1 VTPGHRSAAMD
12 VDSGTDDRSK
22 HSCTIN
28 LDIPLWSQYCPSE
41 YRVIFVNPE
50 AYSGTREVESH
61 AIRGQPSRQDDL
73 IPIEIEHGRRIR
85 DVDNKDVT
93 TIAVAHQCECGSID

>member
-1 VTPGHRSAAMD
+1 MSELARLRAGRRAVTLGHRTAAMD

-28 LDIPLWSQYCPSE
+28 LDIPLWSQYCPYE
-41 YRVIFVNPE
+41 YSVVLEDVDSP
-50 AYSGTREVESH
+50 ASTREVESH
-61 AIRGQPSRQDDL
+61 AISGQPSRQDDL

-85 DVDNKDVT
+85 DVD
-93 TIAVAHQCECGSID
+93 